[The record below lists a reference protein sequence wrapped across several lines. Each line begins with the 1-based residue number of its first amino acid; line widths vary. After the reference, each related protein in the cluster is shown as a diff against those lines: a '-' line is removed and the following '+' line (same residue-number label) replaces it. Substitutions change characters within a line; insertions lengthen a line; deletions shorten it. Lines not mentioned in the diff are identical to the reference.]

1 MAYRE
6 LYVYILNK
14 FINRNYYKKSCN
26 YKKKPY
32 MYITLMYLPIK
43 RNERSLYTV
52 YINQKFTSPSINKKT
67 QL

>member
-14 FINRNYYKKSCN
+14 FINRNYYKKSYR
-26 YKKKPY
+26 YKKRPY
-32 MYITLMYLPIK
+32 MYIRLMYIPIK
-43 RNERSLYTV
+43 GNKRSLYTV
-52 YINQKFTSPSINKKT
+52 YINQKFTSPSINKET